1 MRHHLQS
8 AGGPATVGRRCH
20 LFLRESL
27 DTDRIA
33 ASYDQGV
40 LTLRIPVAEQ
50 AKPRKVEIT
59 AGTDAQPAN
68 STSGWWSSDTR
79 LTIGLAG
86 VAVWTNRRGR

>member
-1 MRHHLQS
+1 MNQPPAERGR
-8 AGGPATVGRRCH
+8 AGDRREAVPPV
-20 LFLRESL
+20 RESL

-68 STSGWWSSDTR
+68 STSG
-79 LTIGLAG
+79 
-86 VAVWTNRRGR
+86 